1 VKALLARLNARNLR
15 IGLIAVPWL
24 ATAVYLW
31 VFAADRYVA
40 ESVIAVREN
49 GEGPIAGVDALSTL
63 FGSSAPASRDDELL
77 LEAHILSMDMLRQLD
92 ERLDLRAAFGA
103 PLTDPFFRLARG
115 ARQERFLDYY
125 RDRVEVYVDE
135 RSGLIRIR
143 TQGFTPELA
152 AALNREIISISERF
166 INESS
171 HRLAREQMEFAESE
185 LKKARHALD
194 DARAELVAFQEKHGV
209 LDPVAQ
215 ATANTGVTVELQAAI
230 ARQEAELK
238 SLLNYLN
245 EDAPP
250 VRAIEAQLD
259 GTRAQLE
266 VESRRAMAS
275 ADGTSLNV
283 LAGYFQEIFA
293 EVEFAQDSYKLA
305 LTAVE
310 TARVE
315 STRKLKSLVL
325 VESPAV
331 PESPEYPRPIY
342 TLAALLLGL
351 GLLYGIAR
359 LVVATIEDHQQ

>member
-1 VKALLARLNARNLR
+1 VRELLGRLTVRNLR
-15 IGLIAVPWL
+15 IGLIAMPWL
-24 ATAVYLW
+24 VAAVYLSLL
-31 VFAADRYVA
+31 AADRYVA

-49 GEGPIAGVDALSTL
+49 GETPMAGVDALSTL
-63 FGSSAPASRDDELL
+63 FGSSGPASRDDELL

-92 ERLDLRAAFGA
+92 ERLGLRAAFAA
-103 PLTDPFFRLARG
+103 PLTDPFFRLPSS
-115 ARQERFLDYY
+115 ARQERFLGYY
-125 RDRVEVYVDE
+125 RDRVDVHVDE

-143 TQGFTPELA
+143 AQGFTPELA

-171 HRLAREQMEFAESE
+171 HRLAREQMDFAETE

-194 DARAELVAFQEKHGV
+194 HARGELVAFQEKHGV

-238 SLLNYLN
+238 SMLNYLN

-250 VRAIEAQLD
+250 VRALEAQLE
-259 GTRAQLE
+259 GTRAQLD
-266 VESRRAMAS
+266 VESRRAMS
-275 ADGTSLNV
+275 TADGTSLNV
-283 LAGYFQEIFA
+283 LAGSFQELFA
-293 EVEFAQDSYKLA
+293 EIEFAQDSYKLA

-331 PESPEYPRPIY
+331 PESPEYPRRIY
-342 TLAALLLGL
+342 TLIALLLAL
-351 GLLYGIAR
+351 GMLYGIAR

>member
-1 VKALLARLNARNLR
+1 VKALLTRLSPRNLR
-15 IGLIAVPWL
+15 IVLIAVPWL
-24 ATAVYLW
+24 VTAVYLW

-40 ESVIAVREN
+40 ESVIAVRQN
-49 GEGPIAGVDALSTL
+49 GEAALGGVDALSTL
-63 FGSSAPASRDDELL
+63 FGSSGPASRDDELL

-103 PLTDPFFRLARG
+103 PLTDPFFRLPSS
-115 ARQERFLDYY
+115 ARQEEFLAYY
-125 RDRVEVYVDE
+125 RDRVEVHVDD
-135 RSGLIRIR
+135 RSGLIRVR

-171 HRLAREQMEFAESE
+171 HRLAREQMEFADGE
-185 LKKARHALD
+185 LKKARQDLD
-194 DARAELVAFQEKHGV
+194 GARAELVAFQEKHGV

-215 ATANTGVTVELQAAI
+215 ATANTGVTVELQATI

-250 VRAIEAQLD
+250 VRALQ
-259 GTRAQLE
+259 AQLE
-266 VESRRAMAS
+266 GTRSQLDVESRRAMSS

-283 LAGYFQEIFA
+283 LASSFQELFA

-325 VESPAV
+325 VESPAI
-331 PESPEYPRPIY
+331 PESPEYPRRVY
-342 TLAALLLGL
+342 TLVALLLAL

-359 LVVATIEDHQQ
+359 LVVATIEDHQP